1 MSPLCLHQLTSVFGL
16 KFLLLTSQERQ
27 SRKTAKM
34 MNKLKGFVK
43 KALKLV
49 TATFATL
56 TFLVT
61 VYILGKRKGKIETVA
76 DNKTVTK
83 AKEIKNKTEEK
94 IEKTDAH
101 NLAADSP
108 DWQNHLRNKER
119 LRKKFGDDADDI
131 AEAFLRG

>member
-1 MSPLCLHQLTSVFGL
+1 
-16 KFLLLTSQERQ
+16 
-27 SRKTAKM
+27 
-34 MNKLKGFVK
+34 MNKLKEFVK

-108 DWQNHLRNKER
+108 DWQNHLRTKER

>member
-1 MSPLCLHQLTSVFGL
+1 
-16 KFLLLTSQERQ
+16 
-27 SRKTAKM
+27 M

-49 TATFATL
+49 TATFAAL

-83 AKEIKNKTEEK
+83 AKEIKDYELNKEKLPKNSKGTMIVERKEDKVITEVVVRYYYDKEKKTEGNNNSSNNPSNG
-94 IEKTDAH
+94 T
-101 NLAADSP
+101 
-108 DWQNHLRNKER
+108 QNNNNTNTNNPISNNSQTIKSIYW
-119 LRKKFGDDADDI
+119 K
-131 AEAFLRG
+131 

>member
-1 MSPLCLHQLTSVFGL
+1 M
-16 KFLLLTSQERQ
+16 
-27 SRKTAKM
+27 AKM
-34 MNKLKGFVK
+34 INKLKELAI
-43 KALKLV
+43 KAGKFA
-49 TATFATL
+49 TATVTML

-61 VYILGKRKGKIETVA
+61 VYILGKRKGKSETEA
-76 DNKTVTK
+76 DIKTVTK
-83 AKEIKNKTEEK
+83 AKDIQKKTEER

-101 NLAADSP
+101 NLTSDSP

>member
-1 MSPLCLHQLTSVFGL
+1 
-16 KFLLLTSQERQ
+16 
-27 SRKTAKM
+27 M